1 MNGKAKCKILKQIR
15 RDIAAKND
23 IAMTISDCKY
33 QGDCTGTCPKCEAE
47 VAQLEKALEERRAK
61 GLKVALAGI
70 SAGLFAA
77 STVACASP
85 NASGAGESV
94 TPGLKNQEIVETLQG
109 DMPTAGVPVY
119 EETPDISGDMPLDGE
134 PLYEETLAPV
144 PTKGILPVPDEL
156 INGNYVLTGDVAIPD
171 ECCPESDSET
181 QQIEETSEPS
191 AQKDE

>member
-85 NASGAGESV
+85 SASGAGESV
-94 TPGLKNQEIVETLQG
+94 TPGLKNQEIVETLQD

-119 EETPDISGDMPLDGE
+119 EETLQGDMPLAGE
-134 PLYEETLAPV
+134 PLYEETPDISGDV
-144 PTKGILPVPDEL
+144 VELPPDEL

-181 QQIEETSEPS
+181 QQNEETSEPS